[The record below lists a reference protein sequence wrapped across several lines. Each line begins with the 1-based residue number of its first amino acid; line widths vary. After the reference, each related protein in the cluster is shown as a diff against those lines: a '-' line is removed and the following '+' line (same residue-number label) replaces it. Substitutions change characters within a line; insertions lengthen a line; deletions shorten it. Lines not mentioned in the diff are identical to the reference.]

1 MTKQIMSFIE
11 IEKESGIEADLVTL
25 NEIITKYK
33 HNWDNER
40 FMDSNHKMVCD
51 IQRTARKNMISYQK
65 MVSEILNSKRFIFA
79 KGQVNTALNDLRK
92 KFQYYRL
99 STYTFS
105 LASMTEIM
113 LSGNFKEENISGAI
127 AEIRDNS
134 DKYRELF
141 SKCSVFLEK
150 LSNGSLEV
158 NLLKGLG
165 ATGDFVG
172 KVVGNIPKVK
182 DGKVDEF
189 LQEKGKKLCITADD
203 ISKEAIQSFSDVSDP
218 NTGIFMKKMDDMI
231 RIYNKTTEICFDK
244 DNIYLIAE

>member
-1 MTKQIMSFIE
+1 MLYPAKTK
-11 IEKESGIEADLVTL
+11 
-25 NEIITKYK
+25 
-33 HNWDNER
+33 
-40 FMDSNHKMVCD
+40 
-51 IQRTARKNMISYQK
+51 
-65 MVSEILNSKRFIFA
+65 ILIPMQANVPTI
-79 KGQVNTALNDLRK
+79 
-92 KFQYYRL
+92 L

-127 AEIRDNS
+127 DEISDDS

-158 NLLKGLG
+158 NLLKGIG

-172 KVVGNIPKVK
+172 KIVGNIPKVK

-189 LQEKGKKLCITADD
+189 LQEKGKKLSITADD
-203 ISKEAIQSFSDVSDP
+203 ISKDVIQSFSDVSDP
-218 NTGIFMKKMDDMI
+218 NTGMFIRKMEDMI
-231 RIYNKTTEICFDK
+231 QIYDKTTEICFDK